1 MWGAGLTLA
10 QMMRRLGIAIV
21 VVALS
26 VAGVATVAHATE
38 TFGPRTAVSVTPAR
52 GTPTTT
58 FTVRFTTPLATG
70 TSQGLRSWETAS
82 VVDRGQSSPSCMS
95 NMAVRLRPTV
105 AHDHVSVGLPAQ
117 AKPWCAGAYT
127 GTITLSRLLGCN
139 PGPAL
144 RSAPCPEI
152 EFAPQTIGH
161 FRFTVAG
168 AAS

>member
-1 MWGAGLTLA
+1 VVGGGLRLA
-10 QMMRRLGIAIV
+10 RVMRRLGIVIA

-26 VAGVATVAHATE
+26 VAGVATVAHATA
-38 TFGPRTAVSVTPAR
+38 TLGLRTPVTVTPAR
-52 GTPTTT
+52 GTPTTA

-82 VVDRGQSSPSCMS
+82 VVDRGQTGPSCTS
-95 NMAVRLRPTV
+95 NLAVRLRPAV
-105 AHDHVSVGLPAQ
+105 ADHRVSVTLPTQ
-117 AKPWCAGAYT
+117 AKPWCAGAYA

-152 EFAPQTIGH
+152 AFAPEPIGH
-161 FRFTVAG
+161 FRFTVSHL
-168 AAS
+168 AS